1 MKKNLI
7 LDMKN
12 FFMTLILKMKIGNF
26 FLHTNIK
33 FETTQIKSLLIS
45 ENIEHEIHKMYNT
58 SNSRFCYFLKNI
70 DKCT

>member
-1 MKKNLI
+1 MKENLI

-12 FFMTLILKMKIGNF
+12 FFHDFNIENEDRKL

-33 FETTQIKSLLIS
+33 FETTQIKSRLIS
-45 ENIEHEIHKMYNT
+45 ENIENETHKMYNT
-58 SNSRFCYFLKNI
+58 YNSRFCYFLKNI